1 VTVGPA
7 DPGPAGPGPADRGLA
22 GPDPGGLDPAGLGSA
37 VWQALG
43 TVLDPELDE
52 PITDLDFVASCTVT
66 GDGQGGSVAAVRLRL
81 PTFFCA
87 PNFSF
92 LMVADAYDAVSAVDG
107 VTRAEIELID
117 HHASA
122 EINDGVAAHAG
133 FVRTFPGEADAELAE
148 LRRYFLE
155 KAVIAGQD
163 RVARPLVDAGVGP
176 AELAERTLGS
186 IPDSPALVRLRRR
199 RAALGL
205 PDDDAAP
212 LLIHPDGSRVS
223 ESQVPLHLRRARL
236 TRIGMETNGEFCRSF
251 LKTRYADATGTG

>member
-1 VTVGPA
+1 MTL
-7 DPGPAGPGPADRGLA
+7 R
-22 GPDPGGLDPAGLGSA
+22 PDDLRAA

-66 GDGQGGSVAAVRLRL
+66 GDGVADVRLRL

-92 LMVADAYDAVSAVDG
+92 LMVADAYDAVSAVVG
-107 VTRAEIELID
+107 VTRAEIVLED
-117 HHASA
+117 HHASD
-122 EINDGVAAHAG
+122 EINGGVAAHAG
-133 FVRTFPGEADAELAE
+133 FDETFEGEADADLAE

-155 KAVIAGQD
+155 KAVVAGQD

-176 AELAERTLGS
+176 DELAELTLGS
-186 IPDSPALVRLRRR
+186 APASAALDRLRQR

-205 PDDDAAP
+205 PDDDDAP
-212 LLIHPDGSRVS
+212 LLIHPDGNRVAS
-223 ESQVPLHLRRARL
+223 AQVPLHLRRARL
-236 TRIGMETNGEFCRSF
+236 TRLGIETNGEFCKSF
-251 LKTRYADATGTG
+251 LKTRYAHTAGTG

>member
-1 VTVGPA
+1 MSLR
-7 DPGPAGPGPADRGLA
+7 D
-22 GPDPGGLDPAGLGSA
+22 S

-52 PITDLDFVASCTVT
+52 PITDLEFVASCTVT
-66 GDGQGGSVAAVRLRL
+66 GDGVAAVRLRL

-92 LMVADAYDAVSAVDG
+92 LMVADAYDAVSAVEG
-107 VTRAEIELID
+107 VTRAEIVLED

-122 EINDGVAAHAG
+122 EINDGVAAHAD
-133 FVRTFPGEADAELAE
+133 FVETFAGETDADLDEI
-148 LRRYFLE
+148 RRYFLE
-155 KAVIAGQD
+155 KSVIAGQD

-176 AELAERTLGS
+176 EELAELTLGS
-186 IPDSPALVRLRRR
+186 APASPDLDRLRQR

-205 PDDDAAP
+205 PDDDDAP

-223 ESQVPLHLRRARL
+223 SAQVPLHLRRARL
-236 TRIGMETNGEFCRSF
+236 TRLGIETNGEFCKSF
-251 LKTRYADATGTG
+251 LATRYAGAAGTGW

>member
-1 VTVGPA
+1 MTVRA
-7 DPGPAGPGPADRGLA
+7 
-22 GPDPGGLDPAGLGSA
+22 A

-52 PITDLDFVASCTVT
+52 PITNLDFVASCTVSAT
-66 GDGQGGSVAAVRLRL
+66 GVATVRLRL

-92 LMVADAYDAVSAVDG
+92 LMVADAYDAVSAVEG
-107 VTRAEIELID
+107 VTRAEVVLTD
-117 HHASA
+117 HHAAA
-122 EINDGVAAHAG
+122 EINGGVAAHAG
-133 FVRTFPGEADAELAE
+133 FVATFAGEADADLAD

-176 AELAERTLGS
+176 DQLAELTLGAT
-186 IPDSPALVRLRRR
+186 PASADLQRLRQR

-205 PDDDAAP
+205 PAGDHSP
-212 LLIHPDGSRVS
+212 LLIHPDGSRVAAV
-223 ESQVPLHLRRARL
+223 QVPLHLRRARL
-236 TRIGMETNGEFCRSF
+236 TRLGIEANGDMCRS
-251 LKTRYADATGTG
+251 LLQTRYGTAGDA